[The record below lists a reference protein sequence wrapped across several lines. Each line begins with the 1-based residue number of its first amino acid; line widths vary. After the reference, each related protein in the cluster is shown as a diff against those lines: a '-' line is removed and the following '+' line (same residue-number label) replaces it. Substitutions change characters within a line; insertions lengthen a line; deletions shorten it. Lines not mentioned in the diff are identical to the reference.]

1 MLQQIETKYKDSS
14 SSLGVEITDV
24 NLNEKL
30 TFETI
35 QKIRSVWLDKGVAI
49 FPNQDLTHDEFQNFS
64 LEFGNF
70 GDDPF
75 LGGLDEKPNIVEV
88 KRLASEKS
96 SPFGGGWH
104 SDWSFQENP
113 PAATFLLSKIIPP
126 IGGDTLFA
134 NTQIAYEDLDAE
146 MKSKIDNLRVVH
158 SAKLPYADDGFY
170 ATEKEQRSMNI
181 ITSKEAKKE
190 QIHPLVKVHPETQKK
205 GLFINPVYT
214 SHICGFN
221 EEESFL
227 LLSKLY
233 EHMTQEKYIYRHKWN
248 ENMLL
253 MWDNRTVMHMA
264 EGGYDGY
271 DRLLHRITIANSF

>member
-146 MKSKIDNLRVVH
+146 MKSKIDNLKVVH

-233 EHMTQEKYIYRHKWN
+233 EHMTQERYIYRHKWN

>member
-146 MKSKIDNLRVVH
+146 MKSKIDKLKVVH

>member
-1 MLQQIETKYKDSS
+1 MLQQLDTKATDSVSDLGIEIKG
-14 SSLGVEITDV
+14 L
-24 NLNEKL
+24 NLNSKL
-30 TFETI
+30 PKEVI
-35 QKIRSVWLDKGVAI
+35 EKIRSAWLVNGVAV
-49 FPNQDLTHDEFQNFS
+49 FPNQDLTHDQFENFS

-75 LGGLDEKPNIVEV
+75 LGGLEEKPNIVEV
-88 KRLASEKS
+88 KRLASEKA

-104 SDWSFQENP
+104 SDWSFQSNP

-126 IGGDTLFA
+126 VGGDTLFA
-134 NTQIAYEDLDAE
+134 NTQKAYEDLDDE
-146 MKSKIDNLRVVH
+146 MKLQINNLKVVH

-170 ATEKEQRSMNI
+170 ATEKETRSMNI

-190 QIHPLVKVHPETQKK
+190 QIHPLVKTHPETQKK

-214 SHICGFN
+214 SRILDVPD
-221 EEESFL
+221 EESFL
-227 LLSKLY
+227 LLSTLY
-233 EHMTQEKYIYRHKWN
+233 EHMTQEKYVFRHKWS

-271 DRLLHRITIANSF
+271 DRLLHRITIANLS